1 MVDSLNLDALNEK
14 LGDVFE
20 SSTKL
25 SAEETAWEEYYSH
38 DKLIAYKR
46 LVDGRVCIKVV
57 VFIDKPAEAVA
68 NYVFNTFADNSV
80 KLQPDLIES
89 AVVARTFGDDALLV
103 HELSKPLGPVSPR
116 EVWLF
121 AARSPLGD
129 TGAHAISGF
138 TPEGLPNADGF
149 VQADIKFYLYLFEPL
164 HDDPTKT
171 KLTTTSLIDPRGSIP
186 TVVVNNV
193 AEKRASYF
201 RDLAAQAEKEL

>member
-1 MVDSLNLDALNEK
+1 MVESLNIDALTDR

-57 VFIDKPAEAVA
+57 VFIDKPADAVA
-68 NYVFNTFADNSV
+68 NYVFTTFAENSV
-80 KLQPDLIES
+80 KLQRDLIES
-89 AVVARTFGDDALLV
+89 AEVSKTFGDDAILV

-121 AARSPLGD
+121 AARSPLEG
-129 TGAHAISGF
+129 GAHAISGF

-164 HDDPTKT
+164 HDDATKT

-186 TVVVNNV
+186 SVVVNSV
-193 AEKRASYF
+193 AEKRAIYF
-201 RDLAAQAEKEL
+201 RDLTAQIEKEL